1 MVLSRYAAFFKVVSL
16 VNFIII
22 AFLFSEQVRL
32 ITEESANQEPI
43 ILMKKHWQE
52 FELPLQFSGN
62 TLYAVLFVFNID

>member
-1 MVLSRYAAFFKVVSL
+1 VMVLSRYAAFFEVVSQ

-43 ILMKKHWQE
+43 ILMKKH
-52 FELPLQFSGN
+52 
-62 TLYAVLFVFNID
+62 

>member
-1 MVLSRYAAFFKVVSL
+1 MMVLSRYAAFFKVVSL

-22 AFLFSEQVRL
+22 AFLFFEQVRL

-52 FELPLQFSGN
+52 FKLP
-62 TLYAVLFVFNID
+62 